1 MLRLFIGIGLPDG
14 VRDGLSRR
22 ASGLPG
28 ARWVSAENYHLTLR
42 FIGEVDEG
50 VAEDVNEALDLVV
63 APPFTL
69 TLDGLGSFGK
79 GHKARALW
87 AGVAPS
93 DPLLHLQAK
102 VESALVRAGLAPE
115 ERKYSPHVTLAY
127 LGGETPAEKLGRYM
141 EANGLLREGP
151 FPVDHFTLYE
161 SVLGKTGPTYHPLQD
176 YPLGGWQP

>member
-1 MLRLFIGIGLPDG
+1 MLRLFIGIGLPEG
-14 VRDGLSRR
+14 VRDGLARH
-22 ASGLPG
+22 AAGLPG
-28 ARWVSAENYHLTLR
+28 ARWVAPENYHLTLR

-50 VAEDVNEALDLVV
+50 VAADVNEALDLVV

-79 GHKARALW
+79 GNKTRALW
-87 AGVAPS
+87 AGVMAS

-102 VESALVRAGLAPE
+102 VESALVRAGLPPE

-127 LGGETPAEKLGRYM
+127 LGGETPMEKLGRYM
-141 EANGLLREGP
+141 EAHGLLREGP

-161 SVLGKTGPTYHPLQD
+161 SVLGKAGPVYHALQD
-176 YPLGGWQP
+176 YPLGGWRP